1 MYYMWVNIV
10 LIKKRFA
17 PSPAQPGPVPPH
29 LLHLLLLRLFPP
41 LFLPLGVLTRV
52 MGFGT
57 GLGWGVDRG
66 LGAWGQIKNRQGAE
80 GRGHW
85 EPGVAML

>member
-1 MYYMWVNIV
+1 MYYKWVNIV
-10 LIKKRFA
+10 LITKRFA
-17 PSPAQPGPVPPH
+17 PSPALPR
-29 LLHLLLLRLFPP
+29 LLLLLCLFFP
-41 LFLPLGVLTRV
+41 LFLPLGVWTRV

-57 GLGWGVDRG
+57 GLGWEVDRA
-66 LGAWGQIKNRQGAE
+66 LGARGQKKNRQGGE